1 MGPTKRRPKLIY
13 THHRLGSLK
22 INTVEF
28 KSPSH
33 CYQLPGNAQNTFAQ
47 IGRGEAKEEGD
58 DDDVT
63 NNDGSNHNTQQF
75 S

>member
-33 CYQLPGNAQNTFAQ
+33 CYQLPGNSQNTFAQ